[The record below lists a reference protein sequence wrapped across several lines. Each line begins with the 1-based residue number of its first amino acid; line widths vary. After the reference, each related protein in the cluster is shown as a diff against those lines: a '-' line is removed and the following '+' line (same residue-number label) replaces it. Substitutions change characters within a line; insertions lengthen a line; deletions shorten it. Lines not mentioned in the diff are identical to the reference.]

1 MVMNY
6 KVGITFFFQVSGQ
19 SQIKTVMNKAIGYN
33 LKVHLIKP
41 GGWQSLSIEK
51 DLPLYK
57 SFPLSN
63 LFTGYNFLFC
73 TTNLQLWLKKE
84 YQKIKKVVFSFFQI
98 FLRQSS
104 YLSIFLS
111 CEYCHVV
118 VATCSSTSRG
128 INVLLCIIKLSLFT
142 PQFILIY

>member
-6 KVGITFFFQVSGQ
+6 KVGITVFFQVSGQ

-51 DLPLYK
+51 DLPLYT

-63 LFTGYNFLFC
+63 LFTGCNSYFV
-73 TTNLQLWLKKE
+73 Q
-84 YQKIKKVVFSFFQI
+84 QI
-98 FLRQSS
+98 YS
-104 YLSIFLS
+104 Y
-111 CEYCHVV
+111 
-118 VATCSSTSRG
+118 G
-128 INVLLCIIKLSLFT
+128 
-142 PQFILIY
+142 